1 MEKNTTEQCPDI
13 KPTVKT
19 TKTTKPRTPVNTGI
33 DKREAQN
40 NRETIKTIL
49 LLSIGILYG
58 IVGTCATIG
67 FINLNREPV
76 TITTQTPIV
85 ENIPSEST
93 VIDKPISNINIVHKV
108 SKDYRKYFVS
118 YKRYLTNNNYVL
130 EVKEIDFTEYMHI
143 KEGDTLK

>member
-49 LLSIGILYG
+49 LLSIG
-58 IVGTCATIG
+58 
-67 FINLNREPV
+67 
-76 TITTQTPIV
+76 
-85 ENIPSEST
+85 
-93 VIDKPISNINIVHKV
+93 
-108 SKDYRKYFVS
+108 
-118 YKRYLTNNNYVL
+118 VL
-130 EVKEIDFTEYMHI
+130 EYCMVLLVLLVLVLQLVFLI
-143 KEGDTLK
+143 